1 LPLSQKNKGSPR
13 LPDGSFVPTAQQ
25 KEISVID
32 LSATLVGFASFVLV
46 VLTICGISYYKA
58 DSLQTWAENTLRP
71 KRNHRR

>member
-1 LPLSQKNKGSPR
+1 
-13 LPDGSFVPTAQQ
+13 
-25 KEISVID
+25 VID